1 MKKFKV
7 FAEEYNYYE
16 LLDEDKKVKD
26 LNSVM
31 SGSGANADTKGKL
44 HEILTGYH
52 LLGGK
57 HMSKHPDIDG
67 DSPEEAHK
75 KLKDKI
81 SAEDYNHISNRA
93 KEAAEDLRKQIE
105 VGGHKVHDVHW
116 TSKPGDIKRSTG
128 IDSTQKQDASDIMV
142 HTKRAGDTTSTHT
155 GISLK
160 VSDKTNKHVPVS
172 NPGMESTYG
181 AEHVLDAHREH
192 LKEKFPELENATNKE
207 SRKELMK
214 SNPKMEE
221 YVKAKNKEVMS
232 DIATHLHTKLSS
244 MSHEDMVQH
253 IKTHVLQSNPTPLQQ
268 AGHGHIR
275 HTTYVKK
282 GQNAFHSVD
291 PSTHYEHIFSNPE
304 NITIQKSG
312 TSINFLH
319 NGKKFASHRIKF
331 TSQSDPLSGIKG
343 TGTPA
348 GD

>member
-1 MKKFKV
+1 MKKFKT
-7 FAEEYNYYE
+7 FAEECNYYE
-16 LLDEDKKVKD
+16 LDEAKQAKD
-26 LNSVM
+26 PTSVT
-31 SGSGANADTKGKL
+31 SGSGANAATKGTL

-57 HMSKHPDIDG
+57 HMSKHEDIDG
-67 DSPEEAHK
+67 DSPEEAHS

-81 SAEDYNHISNRA
+81 SPADYALINKRA
-93 KEAAEDLRKQIE
+93 KEAAEDLRQQIE
-105 VGGHKVHDVHW
+105 VGGHKIHDVHW

-142 HTKRAGDTTSTHT
+142 HTKKSGKKATAFT
-155 GISLK
+155 GVSLK

-181 AEHVLDAHREH
+181 AEHILEAHREH

-207 SRKELMK
+207 SRKALLK

-221 YVKAKNKEVMS
+221 YVRAKNKEVMS
-232 DIATHLHTKLSS
+232 DIATHLHDKLSS
-244 MSHEDMVQH
+244 MSSEDLVHH
-253 IKTHVLQSNPTPLQQ
+253 IKTHVLQANATPLQQ
-268 AGHGHIR
+268 AGHVHIR

-282 GQNAFHSVD
+282 GQNAFHSLD
-291 PSTHYEHIFSNPE
+291 PSTHYEHIFNSPE

-312 TSINFLH
+312 TAINFLH